1 MPFAA
6 ETRRVRPCFELLH
19 HLRDQAVT
27 QNGALTEL
35 SMGTS
40 GDFEEAIFGK
50 CSTPDGHYWA

>member
-1 MPFAA
+1 
-6 ETRRVRPCFELLH
+6 VRPCFELLH

-27 QNGALTEL
+27 QNAALTEL

-50 CSTPDGHYWA
+50 CSTLDGHYWA